1 MRPFLPVVQTGD
13 TGTIQFRYCNRCSN
27 RAHSYD
33 HALAK
38 AYTSAG
44 AGDCSPMYFVNS
56 WVQMKL
62 SVWPVFY
69 VIITY
74 YMLLLH
80 IYYLTCHYSLLLF
93 LLLHCCY
100 IIIMYYYINHFYVL
114 LLFLLLHS
122 YYIIITYHYTIHYYI
137 LWLFCYYT
145 VITSLLH
152 IIAYSLCHNNVIIC
166 NYNVILKQGVVRLII
181 TSY

>member
-1 MRPFLPVVQTGD
+1 MKQSSRSPSADWSLSMRPFLPVVQTGD

-80 IYYLTCHYSLLLF
+80 IITWPVITHYYCFCYYTVVTSLL
-93 LLLHCCY
+93 C
-100 IIIMYYYINHFYVL
+100 IITSIIFTYYYC
-114 LLFLLLHS
+114 
-122 YYIIITYHYTIHYYI
+122 
-137 LWLFCYYT
+137 FCYYT
-145 VITSLLH
+145 VITSLL
-152 IIAYSLCHNNVIIC
+152 
-166 NYNVILKQGVVRLII
+166 RII
-181 TSY
+181 TPSIITYYDCFVITLLLHHYYI